1 MYEDRQKIDEKIA
14 TLEKELTDA
23 YTQKAKDQWAED
35 ALSDICGDYYDDN
48 WTSERMEQTI
58 DQIGA
63 VLGSRKDAEI
73 LILYLFGRLYETG
86 KVKINIQIDDKT
98 IAINWRS
105 VEYEENSVYCCIENP
120 NNADELVLTISE

>member
-23 YTQKAKDQWAED
+23 YMQKANDRWAED
-35 ALSDICGDYYDDN
+35 ALSDICGDFYDN
-48 WTSERMEQTI
+48 KWTSERMEQTI

-63 VLGSRKDAEI
+63 VLGGRKDAEI

-86 KVKINIQIDDKT
+86 KVKINITINDKT
-98 IAINWRS
+98 VAIDWRS
-105 VEYEENSVYCCIENP
+105 VEYEENAVYCCIENP
-120 NNADELVLTISE
+120 KNADELILTISE